1 MSVNIKININV
12 NAGDKNKPK
21 TPWKNGFYYS
31 DKNTAEL
38 KKFDGNTVRTH
49 SIGKTI
55 SCDSYTVFPQIV
67 SALELFPPLNSFRT
81 CMYCGQRS

>member
-1 MSVNIKININV
+1 MSVNVNININV

-67 SALELFPPLNSFRT
+67 SAETSLF
-81 CMYCGQRS
+81 